1 MEVAGLWMN
10 LGRERCRL
18 PVRRGGEARRRRA
31 MRMNRKYSI
40 RCGIEWNDIVLGC
53 VIIRLRGFISRF
65 TIHQDAYDTQNWW
78 EKGCISR
85 F

>member
-53 VIIRLRGFISRF
+53 VISV
-65 TIHQDAYDTQNWW
+65 
-78 EKGCISR
+78 
-85 F
+85 